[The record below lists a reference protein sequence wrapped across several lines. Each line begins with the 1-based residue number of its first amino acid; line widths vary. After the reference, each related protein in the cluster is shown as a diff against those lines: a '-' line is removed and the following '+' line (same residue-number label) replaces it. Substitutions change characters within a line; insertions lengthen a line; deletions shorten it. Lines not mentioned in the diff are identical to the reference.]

1 MRMLT
6 ANYQTEHRDPNGG
19 VRGRTKGAEG
29 ALSGINGKGGA
40 WSCEGLMPQ
49 CRGMLGRGG
58 RSKLVHRGAP
68 SQKQG
73 KRGWYRGFT
82 EEKLG
87 KGITF

>member
-1 MRMLT
+1 MIS

-19 VRGRTKGAEG
+19 VRGRTKRAEG
-29 ALSGINGKGGA
+29 ALFGINGKGGT
-40 WSCEGLMPQ
+40 WSCEGLMSP